1 MEFTNILVVDDE
13 ENIVELLTYN
23 LEKSGYHVYSSDTGE
38 QALQILNEYNI
49 DLAVLDLML
58 PGIDGLE
65 ILKYIR
71 GNERLKDLPVILLT
85 AKNEEVH
92 KVIGLELGADDY
104 MGKPFGVSELL
115 ARIKA
120 LLRRIHLDRDYNKTS
135 DSQEEKIRVRDLII
149 NKSTHQI
156 IRGSEV
162 MDMPLK
168 EFQLLY
174 LLASNP
180 ERVFTRDYLL
190 EKLWGYDYIGETRT
204 VDVHIRNIRKKLETE
219 GYGAYIKTIRG
230 LGYKFIRE

>member
-1 MEFTNILVVDDE
+1 MRE
-13 ENIVELLTYN
+13 
-23 LEKSGYHVYSSDTGE
+23 S
-38 QALQILNEYNI
+38 
-49 DLAVLDLML
+49 
-58 PGIDGLE
+58 
-65 ILKYIR
+65 
-71 GNERLKDLPVILLT
+71 
-85 AKNEEVH
+85 
-92 KVIGLELGADDY
+92 
-104 MGKPFGVSELL
+104 
-115 ARIKA
+115 KA
-120 LLRRIHLDRDYNKTS
+120 LLRRIHLDRDYNKTG
-135 DSQEEKIRVRDLII
+135 DSQEEKIHVRDLVI

-156 IRGSEV
+156 IRDSKV

-230 LGYKFIRE
+230 LGYRFIFGNKRTIKDVGE

>member
-1 MEFTNILVVDDE
+1 M
-13 ENIVELLTYN
+13 
-23 LEKSGYHVYSSDTGE
+23 YSSDTGE
-38 QALQILNEYNI
+38 KALQILNEYSI

-120 LLRRIHLDRDYNKTS
+120 LLRRIHLDRDYNKTG
-135 DSQEEKIRVRDLII
+135 DSQEEKIHVRDLVI

-156 IRGSEV
+156 IRDSKV

-219 GYGAYIKTIRG
+219 GYGAI
-230 LGYKFIRE
+230 

>member
-13 ENIVELLTYN
+13 ENILELLIYN
-23 LEKSGYHVYSSDTGE
+23 LEKNGYHVYSSDTGE
-38 QALQILNEYNI
+38 KALQILNEYSI

-71 GNERLKDLPVILLT
+71 GNERLKDLPAILLT

-120 LLRRIHLDRDYNKTS
+120 LLRRIHLDRDYNKTG
-135 DSQEEKIRVRDLII
+135 DSQEEKIHVRDLVI

-156 IRGSEV
+156 IRDSKV

>member
-13 ENIVELLTYN
+13 ENILELLIYN
-23 LEKSGYHVYSSDTGE
+23 LEKNGYHVYSSDTGE
-38 QALQILNEYNI
+38 KALQILNEYSI

-58 PGIDGLE
+58 PGVDGLE

-120 LLRRIHLDRDYNKTS
+120 LLRRIHLDREYNKTG
-135 DSQEEKIRVRDLII
+135 DSKEEKIHVRDLVI

-156 IRGSEV
+156 IRDSKV

-180 ERVFTRDYLL
+180 ERVFTREYLL